1 MKNRIFLLLLFLL
14 PLQVVNAQSKN
25 DNQQKY
31 LRAKN
36 LYKQEQ
42 WTQAMEAFRELSTIQ
57 RNNAFAEYSSFYYA
71 LSALNAGRPAEAK
84 AMLQQ
89 IRKKYAG
96 WDQQEEVNYWLAQVY
111 MEEKDYRQALQIM
124 QEISDRRVKADAQEM
139 AAAFFARE
147 KDIDLL
153 KDLLQEFPKSDFL
166 AQVVAAKLS
175 RQSLSEQDREY
186 LAQLVRKYKLDQ
198 ELLKQVEVGPSQ
210 RKDAYEVAAMLPF
223 LFDNLSPEAS
233 LHERYFVLDLYEG
246 MKIAQ
251 KELLNNHN
259 IRINLHAFDTKR
271 DSLTTLNLL
280 SSPVMKDID
289 LIVGPLYPGP
299 SKVAFDFSV
308 GQGIN
313 MVNPLSVNPEVI
325 ENNPYSF
332 LFKPSLITQGQ
343 KAAEFAA
350 KTFDNKSSVIIYG
363 PKERDSIMAYSYKQT
378 IEKAGFQVKKMIK
391 VPVGEEIQIKQL
403 LQPREGEADALKE
416 GGRLH
421 KTNLGHVF
429 VASEDELIVANTL
442 TAIMSR
448 GDKLPLIGQEAWL
461 RKNFVSFEQL
471 ERMGVYFV
479 APDYIDYASETFKDF
494 RKQYIQD
501 VHNLP
506 SRFAYI
512 GYDLMMFFGRT
523 MNQYGNL
530 FQKEMDQETYYKG
543 LLCTGFSY
551 AKSND
556 NQCVP
561 VVQFQNSALEIVYQ

>member
-1 MKNRIFLLLLFLL
+1 MKNQIFLLLLFLL
-14 PLQVVNAQSKN
+14 PLQVLNAQSKN

-42 WTQAMEAFRELSTIQ
+42 WVQAMDAFRELSTIQ
-57 RNNAFAEYSSFYYA
+57 RNNSFAEYASFYYA

-89 IRKKYAG
+89 IRTRYAG
-96 WDQQEEVNYWLAQVY
+96 WDEQEEVSYWLAQVY
-111 MEEKDYRQALQIM
+111 MEEKNYRQALEVI

-139 AAAFFARE
+139 ATAFFTRE
-147 KDIDLL
+147 KDTELL
-153 KDLLQEFPKSDFL
+153 KDLLQEYPKADYL
-166 AQVVAAKLS
+166 AQVLAAKLS
-175 RQSLSEQDREY
+175 RQSLADLDKEY
-186 LAQLVRKYKLDQ
+186 LLQLVRNYNLDQ

-210 RKDAYEVAAMLPF
+210 RKEAYEVAALLPF
-223 LFDNLSPEAS
+223 LFENLSPETN

-251 KELLNNHN
+251 KELKNSLG
-259 IRINLHAFDTKR
+259 IQINLHAFDTRR
-271 DSLTTLNLL
+271 DSLTTLQLL
-280 SSPVMKDID
+280 RSPEMQDID

-299 SKVAFDFSV
+299 SKVAFEFSIE
-308 GQGIN
+308 QGIN

-350 KTFDNKSSVIIYG
+350 KTFDNKSSIILYG

-378 IEKAGFQVKKMIK
+378 IEKAGFQVKKIMKI
-391 VPVGEEIQIKQL
+391 PAGEERLIKQL
-403 LQPREGEADALKE
+403 LQPKDGEVDALQV

-421 KTNLGHVF
+421 KSNIGHIF

-448 GDKLPLIGQEAWL
+448 GDNLPLIGQEAWL

-494 RKQYIQD
+494 RRQYIRE
-501 VHNLP
+501 VHNMP

-523 MNQYGNL
+523 MHQYGNI
-530 FQKEMDQETYYKG
+530 FQKEMDQETFYKG

-551 AKSND
+551 ARSND